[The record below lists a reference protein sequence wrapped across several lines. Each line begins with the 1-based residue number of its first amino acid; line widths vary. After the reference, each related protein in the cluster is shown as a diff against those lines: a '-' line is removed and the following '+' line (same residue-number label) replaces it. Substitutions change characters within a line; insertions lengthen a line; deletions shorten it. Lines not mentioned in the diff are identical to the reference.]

1 MVTPFGRPYGAPM
14 TSHLSYLVTVEQN
27 ADRLRAAAS
36 QRQAAAVSVE
46 RPAREIRLPGLRR
59 NRTLLGARKR
69 PYPA

>member
-1 MVTPFGRPYGAPM
+1 MM
-14 TSHLSYLVTVEQN
+14 SHLTYLVTVDQT
-27 ADRLRAAAS
+27 ADRHRAAAS
-36 QRQAAAVSVE
+36 QREAAAVSAE